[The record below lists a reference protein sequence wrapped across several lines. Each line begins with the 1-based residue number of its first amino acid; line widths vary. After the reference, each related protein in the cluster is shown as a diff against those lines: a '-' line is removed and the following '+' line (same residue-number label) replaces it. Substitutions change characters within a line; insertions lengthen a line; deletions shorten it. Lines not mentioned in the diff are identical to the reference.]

1 MKELLER
8 LLNDITVSLPGDL
21 RTEMQT
27 VVDMP
32 EVLSPGR
39 SFMQNTTLNQDNEF
53 ARANDTSNHDF
64 LAQIP
69 YSPK

>member
-1 MKELLER
+1 MER
-8 LLNDITVSLPGDL
+8 ILNDMTVNLSSDL
-21 RTEMQT
+21 RSEMQT

-39 SFMQNTTLNQDNEF
+39 SFMQNTPAMDGLMRKNSVN
-53 ARANDTSNHDF
+53 NDTSNHDF